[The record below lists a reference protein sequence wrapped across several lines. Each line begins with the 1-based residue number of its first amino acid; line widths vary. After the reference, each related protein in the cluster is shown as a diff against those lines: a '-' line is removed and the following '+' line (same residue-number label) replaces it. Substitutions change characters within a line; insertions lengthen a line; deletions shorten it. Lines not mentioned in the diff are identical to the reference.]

1 MRAAAAR
8 AVLVLIVA
16 MLAGL
21 VHADAEP
28 SRRGQLGATVIH
40 GSAISDNAVQD
51 NSVMRTSLAGVK
63 PGMSVTIRKARSA
76 DLGII
81 YDIRR
86 DAILGIDSGD
96 FGVIE
101 RQAWAD
107 RRSPEFFAGRVATGD
122 VVLAV
127 SGSNGLGWGSSSGD
141 YIGGVY
147 VRSSLGRTGVG
158 RAIMSRLESDIVK
171 RGHECATLD
180 SSPNAVGFYIKL
192 GYALVGLPDNAGA
205 LPMRK
210 TLRVPDP

>member
-1 MRAAAAR
+1 
-8 AVLVLIVA
+8 
-16 MLAGL
+16 
-21 VHADAEP
+21 
-28 SRRGQLGATVIH
+28 
-40 GSAISDNAVQD
+40 
-51 NSVMRTSLAGVK
+51 MRTSLAGVK

-86 DAILGIDSGD
+86 DAILGIDSGH

-141 YIGGVY
+141 YISGVY

-158 RAIMSRLESDIVK
+158 LAIMSRLESDIVK

-210 TLRVPDP
+210 PLRVPDP

>member
-1 MRAAAAR
+1 
-8 AVLVLIVA
+8 
-16 MLAGL
+16 
-21 VHADAEP
+21 
-28 SRRGQLGATVIH
+28 
-40 GSAISDNAVQD
+40 
-51 NSVMRTSLAGVK
+51 MRTSLAGVK

-127 SGSNGLGWGSSSGD
+127 SGSHGLGWGSSSGD
-141 YIGGVY
+141 YISGVY
-147 VRSSLGRTGVG
+147 SGQCWGAADEENPSS
-158 RAIMSRLESDIVK
+158 
-171 RGHECATLD
+171 
-180 SSPNAVGFYIKL
+180 
-192 GYALVGLPDNAGA
+192 AGS
-205 LPMRK
+205 
-210 TLRVPDP
+210 

>member
-1 MRAAAAR
+1 
-8 AVLVLIVA
+8 
-16 MLAGL
+16 
-21 VHADAEP
+21 
-28 SRRGQLGATVIH
+28 
-40 GSAISDNAVQD
+40 
-51 NSVMRTSLAGVK
+51 MRTLRRKGE
-63 PGMSVTIRKARSA
+63 PGMSVTIRKASSD
-76 DLGII
+76 DLRII
-81 YDIRR
+81 HDIRR
-86 DAILGIDSGD
+86 DAILGISDD

-107 RRSPEFFAGRVATGD
+107 RRSQEFFAGRVATGD

-127 SGSNGLGWGSSSGD
+127 SGSKGLGWGSSSGD
-141 YIGGVY
+141 YISGVY
-147 VRSSLGRTGVG
+147 VRSSSGCTGVG

-192 GYALVGLPDNAGA
+192 GYASVGLPDKAGA

>member
-1 MRAAAAR
+1 
-8 AVLVLIVA
+8 
-16 MLAGL
+16 
-21 VHADAEP
+21 
-28 SRRGQLGATVIH
+28 
-40 GSAISDNAVQD
+40 
-51 NSVMRTSLAGVK
+51 MRTSLAGAK

-127 SGSNGLGWGSSSGD
+127 SGNNGFGWGSSSGD
-141 YIGGVY
+141 YISGVY
-147 VRSSLGRTGVG
+147 VRTSLGRTGVG
-158 RAIMSRLESDIVK
+158 RASGQCWGAADEENPSSAGSLSRCRITRRCRPTSGAPRWWLIE
-171 RGHECATLD
+171 
-180 SSPNAVGFYIKL
+180 
-192 GYALVGLPDNAGA
+192 GL
-205 LPMRK
+205 RS
-210 TLRVPDP
+210 R